1 MSRWHVIAL
10 PILATIAIGASAP
23 SGSGTRAA
31 VARAVL
37 APFEAIVRRDSGA
50 LCADFT
56 PSASAGLVPDAPAG
70 STCES
75 AVGELFASTTPEEPP
90 LATLSVSNVHSQG
103 DHAWAS
109 LMFSRVYGTPNE
121 ASTGLETA
129 SVTLE
134 RIAGRWLFS
143 TRARLRSVAGCGNPF
158 RTSQCPPGARVL
170 IFVLV
175 SPMTAGPLLSLVPAA
190 VKRAGG
196 EELRAFEAGRTVY
209 AQTGCAA
216 CHRIGDVGNA
226 GPGPNL
232 THVGSTL
239 SRSGI
244 EKAILDASKP
254 MPSFRRLPPAKLKAI
269 VRFLSL
275 LR

>member
-10 PILATIAIGASAP
+10 PILATIAVAASAP
-23 SGSGTRAA
+23 GGSGTRAA
-31 VARAVL
+31 VTRAAL
-37 APFEAIVRRDSGA
+37 APFEAFVRRDAGA

-56 PSASAGLVPDAPAG
+56 PSVAAELVPNAPAG

-75 AVGELFASTTPEEPP
+75 AVGESLASTAPQEPP
-90 LATLSVSNVHSQG
+90 LATPSVSDVHWQG

-109 LMFSRVYGTPNE
+109 VLFTKVSGPANE
-121 ASTGLETA
+121 KLVGLETV

-134 RIAGRWLFS
+134 RIAGRWLLA
-143 TRARLRSVAGCGNPF
+143 TRARLGSIAGCGNPV

-170 IFVLV
+170 VLVLV
-175 SPMTAGPLLSLVPAA
+175 SPQSAGTLPTLVPAA
-190 VKRAGG
+190 VRRAGG

-209 AQTGCAA
+209 ARTGCAA
-216 CHRIGDVGNA
+216 CHRIGNFGNA
-226 GPGPNL
+226 EPGPNL

-244 EKAILDASKP
+244 EKAILDASEP